1 MNRYKRARFLIV
13 GDRGIS
19 VEFGNSLDE
28 ETNRRVHK
36 MMYTLEKAKIAG
48 VIECNPTIRSLFV
61 YYDPLKVGV
70 KKIIQELKKIEDR
83 LAGSTLP
90 KSRLFEIPVVYGGE
104 FGPDLNL
111 VAQLLNLTPEE
122 IVHIHSGKKYFI
134 YDTGFIGGSAHFK
147 IPPPLDSL
155 PRKKTPNLGVPAG
168 AVLIAGGLGSVF
180 KPLAGPTG
188 WYWIGMSPLKQW
200 FPEKDPPLLILA
212 GDKIVYRPVSP
223 QEYAAIKEKV
233 EEGRFEARLSR
244 FLTGKT
250 NKDTIGANRRKPNLF
265 PSGTALFRLRRR
277 EGGGMRGMGK
287 LRFPDGR

>member
-36 MMYTLEKAKIAG
+36 MMYTLENSRIPG
-48 VIECNPTIRSLFV
+48 VVECNPTIRSLFV
-61 YYDPLKVGV
+61 YYDPLKIGV
-70 KKIIQELKKIEDR
+70 KKLIRELREIEGRMGD
-83 LAGSTLP
+83 TPLP
-90 KSRLFEIPVVYGGE
+90 QSRLFAIPIVYGGE
-104 FGPDLNL
+104 YGPDLEW
-111 VAQLLNLTPEE
+111 VAQLLNLSSAEV
-122 IVHIHSGKKYFI
+122 IHLHSGKEYFI
-134 YDTGFIGGSAHFK
+134 YDTGFIGGSAHFR

-200 FPEKDPPLLILA
+200 FPEKDPPLLILP
-212 GDKIVYRPVSP
+212 GDKVVYRPVSP
-223 QEYAAIKEKV
+223 QEYEAIKEKV
-233 EEGRFEARLSR
+233 EEGSFEARIL
-244 FLTGKT
+244 
-250 NKDTIGANRRKPNLF
+250 
-265 PSGTALFRLRRR
+265 
-277 EGGGMRGMGK
+277 
-287 LRFPDGR
+287 